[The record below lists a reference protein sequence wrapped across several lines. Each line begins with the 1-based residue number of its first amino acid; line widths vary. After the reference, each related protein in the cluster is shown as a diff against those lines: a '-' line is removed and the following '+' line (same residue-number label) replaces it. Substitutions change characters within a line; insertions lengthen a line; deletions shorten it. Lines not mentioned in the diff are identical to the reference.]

1 MSRHSV
7 GRRIAR
13 EIIKED
19 RQRSTGRRIQRE
31 AAARP
36 ESERIETPY
45 GAFWMSPI
53 EAKLYE
59 AMRQEG
65 LSPAPQYRI
74 EAYYVDFAFPD
85 LKVAVEA
92 DGVAYHS
99 GERAQRDRRRDNFL
113 RSRGWT
119 VKRFYGTT
127 IHDRAANCAYVVKR
141 ELQDRQRQAS
151 ERAQREEAVRRERRE
166 AIVRPFRGIA
176 CLLRREKK
184 G

>member
-1 MSRHSV
+1 MSLHSV

-13 EIIKED
+13 QAIREG

-36 ESERIETPY
+36 ESQRVETPY
-45 GAFWMSPI
+45 GTFWMSPI
-53 EAKLYE
+53 ETKLYE

-65 LSPAPQYRI
+65 LSPAPQFRI

-92 DGVAYHS
+92 DGAAYHS
-99 GERAQRDRRRDNFL
+99 GERMLRDRRRDSFL
-113 RSRGWT
+113 RGRGWI

-127 IHDRAANCAYVVKR
+127 IHNRAANCAYVVKR
-141 ELQDRQRQAS
+141 ELQDRQRQAVA
-151 ERAQREEAVRRERRE
+151 RAQREEAVRRERRE
-166 AIVRPFRGIA
+166 AIARPFRRIA
-176 CLLRREKK
+176 GLLRREKK